1 MHFLFQKKGLKSWI
15 ALIVSLIPGAVPR
28 DGRADD
34 EEAAPTSPGAT
45 SRRGAGEADQD
56 VARLQLRRG
65 GVQDNLVL
73 CAVQLLEQAA
83 VYGEEAKLNISNDIS
98 ILLLPGEAAH

>member
-15 ALIVSLIPGAVPR
+15 SLTVSPGAVPR

-34 EEAAPTSPGAT
+34 EEATPTSPGAT

-56 VARLQLRRG
+56 AARLQLRRG

-73 CAVQLLEQAA
+73 RPVQLLEQAA
-83 VYGEEAKLNISNDIS
+83 VYGEEATLKFLK
-98 ILLLPGEAAH
+98 

>member
-1 MHFLFQKKGLKSWI
+1 MHFLFQKKRTEKLDCTH
-15 ALIVSLIPGAVPR
+15 SLPRPPGAVPR

-56 VARLQLRRG
+56 AARLQLRRG
-65 GVQDNLVL
+65 RVQDNLVL
-73 CAVQLLEQAA
+73 RPVQLLEQAA
-83 VYGEEAKLNISNDIS
+83 IYGEKSKIE
-98 ILLLPGEAAH
+98 ILK

>member
-1 MHFLFQKKGLKSWI
+1 MHFLFRKKGLKSWI
-15 ALIVSLIPGAVPR
+15 ALTVSPGAVPR

-56 VARLQLRRG
+56 AARLQLRRG

-73 CAVQLLEQAA
+73 RAVQLLQQAA
-83 VYGEEAKLNISNDIS
+83 VYGEEARLKFLK
-98 ILLLPGEAAH
+98 